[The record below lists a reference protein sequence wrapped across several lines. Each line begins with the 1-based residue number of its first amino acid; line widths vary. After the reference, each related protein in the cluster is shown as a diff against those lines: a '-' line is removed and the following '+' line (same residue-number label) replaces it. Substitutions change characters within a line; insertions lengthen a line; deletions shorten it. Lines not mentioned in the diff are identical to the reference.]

1 LIYSLFD
8 LFLNEKGITK
18 EELNKKGAEE
28 LASLYN
34 DYNEKSSADLSAAIE
49 AKASKEDIE
58 ALKSEI
64 VKTNIEHTKTLNEAL
79 KEYGVAIKKL
89 SKREKEDAAKQTS
102 SLYEGLKAGKETL
115 SSIKDGNDGR
125 LKFKAAGTMLIS
137 TNISGGNVPVEQRLS
152 GLDDIPSREVRLL
165 SIVSRGTA
173 SSNVISW
180 VSKVNRDGAAAG
192 TAEGATKNQ
201 IDFDLVVNSESVIKF
216 SAFIKIS
223 TEMVGDIDF
232 MNTEINNELM
242 GEMLRLIETQVYSGS
257 GAGTN
262 LNGILT
268 QATAFVAATA
278 PVAVVN
284 ANLVDVLRTAATQIQ
299 IANQSAPTYILLH
312 PTDVLGLKQ
321 IKRSTTDKAY
331 IDALQLVAGSLSLD
345 GIPIIET
352 TLVTADTYLI
362 GDFKKA
368 TVFDKGSIDIE
379 VGRSGTDFVDNLVTV
394 LAEWRG
400 LNVIKTNQ
408 TTAFVTGTISTDVAA
423 LIALV

>member
-1 LIYSLFD
+1 MNKFD
-8 LFLNEKGITK
+8 KFLNEKGITK
-18 EELNKKGAEE
+18 EELAKKSAED
-28 LASLYN
+28 LAVI
-34 DYNEKSSADLSAAIE
+34 YNEYSEKNNTELVASIE
-49 AKASKEDIE
+49 AKASKEDID
-58 ALKSEI
+58 ALKAEI

-102 SLYEGLKAGKETL
+102 SLYDGLKAGQETL
-115 SSIKDGNDGR
+115 SNIKDGKDGR

-137 TNISGGNVPVEQRLS
+137 TNISGGNVPVEQRLT

-180 VSKVNRDGAAAG
+180 VSKVNRDGAAGG
-192 TAEGATKNQ
+192 TAEGAIKNQ
-201 IDFDLVVNSESVIKF
+201 IDFDLVVNSEDVKKF
-216 SAFIKIS
+216 TAFIKVS

-232 MNTEINNELM
+232 MSTEINNELM

-257 GAGTN
+257 GAALN

-268 QATAFVAATA
+268 QATAFIPTTA
-278 PVAVVN
+278 PTAVDN

-345 GIPIIET
+345 GIQIIET
-352 TLVTADTYLI
+352 TLVTVDTYLI

-408 TTAFVTGTISTDVAA
+408 TTAFVTGTISTDAAA
-423 LIALV
+423 LIALP

>member
-1 LIYSLFD
+1 MNKFD
-8 LFLNEKGITK
+8 LFLQGKGISK
-18 EELNKKGAEE
+18 DDLKAKSAED
-28 LASLYN
+28 LASI
-34 DYNEKSSADLSAAIE
+34 YNEYSEKNSADLSALID

-58 ALKSEI
+58 ALKADI
-64 VKTNIEHTKTLNEAL
+64 IKTNLEHVKSLNETL

-89 SKREKEDAAKQTS
+89 SKKEKEEAAKQTS
-102 SLYEGLKAGKETL
+102 SLYEGLKEGKETL
-115 SSIKDGNDGR
+115 TSIKNGNGGR

-137 TNISGGNVPVEQRLS
+137 SNISGGNVPVEQRLS
-152 GLDDIPSREVRLL
+152 GLDDIPSRDVRLL

-192 TAEGATKNQ
+192 TAEGDLKNQ
-201 IDFDLVVNSESVIKF
+201 IDFDLVVNSEDVKKF
-216 SAFIKIS
+216 TAFIKVS
-223 TEMVGDIDF
+223 TEMLDDIDF

-242 GEMLRLIETQVYSGS
+242 GEMMRLVELQVYSGD
-257 GAGTN
+257 GTGLN
-262 LNGILT
+262 LNGIVT

-278 PVAVVN
+278 PAAVDN
-284 ANLVDVLRTAATQIQ
+284 ANLVDVLRTAATQIK
-299 IANQSAPTYILLH
+299 IANQSAPNYIMLN
-312 PTDVLGLKQ
+312 PSDVLGLLQ

-352 TLVTADTYLI
+352 TLVTQNSYLI
-362 GDFKKA
+362 GDFTKA

-379 VGRSGTDFVDNLVTV
+379 VGRDSDDFTKNLVTV

-408 TTAFVTGTISTDVAA
+408 TTAFVTGTISTDSAA
-423 LIALV
+423 LEAL

>member
-1 LIYSLFD
+1 MNKFD

-18 EELNKKGAEE
+18 DELNKKGAEDLALIYNEYSEKNSAE
-28 LASLYN
+28 LAES
-34 DYNEKSSADLSAAIE
+34 IE
-49 AKASKEDIE
+49 GKASKEDIE

-64 VKTNIEHTKTLNEAL
+64 VKTNLEHTKTLNEAL

-89 SKREKEDAAKQTS
+89 SKREKADAAKATS
-102 SLYEGLKAGKETL
+102 NLYDGLKEGKETL
-115 SSIKDGNDGR
+115 SNIKEGKDGR

-137 TNISGGNVPVEQRLS
+137 TNISGGNVPVEQRLA

-192 TAEGATKNQ
+192 TAEGAVKNQ

-216 SAFIKIS
+216 SAFIKVS
-223 TEMVGDIDF
+223 TEMVDDIDF

-257 GAGTN
+257 GTGLN

-268 QATAFVAATA
+268 QSTAFVAATA
-278 PVAVVN
+278 PLAVLN
-284 ANLVDVLRTAATQIQ
+284 ANVVDVLRTAATQIQ
-299 IANQSAPTYILLH
+299 IANQSAPTYIMLH

-331 IDALQLVAGSLSLD
+331 IDALQLIAGSLSLD

-368 TVFDKGSIDIE
+368 TVFDKGSIDVE

-423 LIALV
+423 LIAL

>member
-1 LIYSLFD
+1 MNKFD
-8 LFLNEKGITK
+8 EFLQEKGIKK
-18 EELNKKGAEE
+18 EELEKKGAED
-28 LASLYN
+28 LALLYN
-34 DYNEKSSADLSAAIE
+34 EYNEKVSADLSASIE

-58 ALKSEI
+58 ALKAEI
-64 VKTNIEHTKTLNEAL
+64 IKTNLEQTKTLNEAL

-89 SKREKEDAAKQTS
+89 TKREKEDAAKATNN
-102 SLYEGLKAGKETL
+102 LYEGLKEGKDVL
-115 SSIKDGNDGR
+115 SSIKEGKGGR
-125 LKFKAAGTMLIS
+125 LKFKAAATMLIS
-137 TNISGGNVPVEQRLS
+137 TNVSGGNVPVEQRLA
-152 GLDDIPSREVRLL
+152 GLDGLPTREIRLL

-192 TAEGATKNQ
+192 TTEGTTKNQ
-201 IDFDLVVNSESVIKF
+201 IDFDLVVNSENVIKF
-216 SAFIKIS
+216 TAFIKIS
-223 TEMVGDIDF
+223 TEMVDDIDF

-242 GEMLRLIETQVYSGS
+242 DQMLLLIETQVYSGS
-257 GAGTN
+257 GTGLN

-278 PVAVVN
+278 PLAVVN
-284 ANLVDVLRTAATQIQ
+284 ANIVDVLRTAATQIK
-299 IANQSAPTYILLH
+299 IANQSAPTYIMLH

-321 IKRSTTDKAY
+321 TKRSTTDKAY
-331 IDALQLVAGSLSLD
+331 IDALQEIAGSLLLD

-352 TLVTADTYLI
+352 TLVTQDTYLI

-379 VGRSGTDFVDNLVTV
+379 VGRDADDFTKNLVTV

-423 LIALV
+423 LIAL

>member
-1 LIYSLFD
+1 MNKFD
-8 LFLNEKGITK
+8 LFLQEKGIGK
-18 EELNKKGAEE
+18 EELAKKGAED
-28 LASLYN
+28 LAGLYN
-34 DYNEKSSADLSAAIE
+34 EYNEKTSADLKASIE

-64 VKTNIEHTKTLNEAL
+64 IKTNLEHTKTLNEAL
-79 KEYGVAIKKL
+79 KEYAVAIKKL

-102 SLYEGLKAGKETL
+102 SLYAGLKDGKETL
-115 SSIKDGNDGR
+115 SAIKDGNGGR
-125 LKFKAAGTMLIS
+125 LKFKAATTMLIS
-137 TNISGGNVPVEQRLS
+137 TNVSGAVPVEQRLA
-152 GLDDIPSREVRLL
+152 GLDGIPSREVRLL

-173 SSNVISW
+173 ASNVITW
-180 VSKVNRDGAAAG
+180 VSKVNRDGAAGG
-192 TAEGATKNQ
+192 TGEGVLKNQ
-201 IDFDLVVNSESVIKF
+201 IDFDLVVNSEDVKKF
-216 SAFIKIS
+216 TAFIKVS
-223 TEMVGDIDF
+223 TEMVDDIDF

-242 GEMLRLIETQVYSGS
+242 GEMLRLIEAQVYEGS
-257 GAGTN
+257 GAGVN

-268 QATAFVAATA
+268 QSTAFVAATA

-299 IANQSAPTYILLH
+299 IANQAAPTYIMLH

-321 IKRSTTDKAY
+321 IKRSTTDNAY
-331 IDALQLVAGSLSLD
+331 IDALQLIAGSISLY

-352 TLVTADTYLI
+352 TLVTVDTYLI

-379 VGRSGTDFVDNLVTV
+379 VGRDSDDFTKNLVTV

-408 TTAFVTGTISTDVAA
+408 TTAFVTGTISTDAAA
-423 LIALV
+423 LAAL

>member
-1 LIYSLFD
+1 MNKFD
-8 LFLNEKGITK
+8 LFLQGKGISKDDLKAKT
-18 EELNKKGAEE
+18 AED
-28 LASLYN
+28 LASIYYE
-34 DYNEKSSADLSAAIE
+34 YNEKNSADLSALID

-58 ALKSEI
+58 ALKADI
-64 VKTNIEHTKTLNEAL
+64 IKTNLEHVKSLNETL

-89 SKREKEDAAKQTS
+89 SKKEKEEAAKQTN
-102 SLYEGLKAGKETL
+102 SLYEGLKEGKETL
-115 SSIKDGNDGR
+115 TSIKNGNSAR

-137 TNISGGNVPVEQRLS
+137 SNISGGNVPVEQRLS

-192 TAEGATKNQ
+192 TAEGDLKNQ
-201 IDFDLVVNSESVIKF
+201 IDFDLVVNSEDVKKF
-216 SAFIKIS
+216 TAFIKVS
-223 TEMVGDIDF
+223 TEMLDDIDF

-242 GEMLRLIETQVYSGS
+242 GEMMRLVELQVYSGD
-257 GAGTN
+257 GTGLN

-278 PVAVVN
+278 PTAVDN
-284 ANLVDVLRTAATQIQ
+284 ANLVDVLRTAATQIK
-299 IANQSAPTYILLH
+299 IANQSAPNYIMLN
-312 PTDVLGLKQ
+312 PSDVLGLLQ

-352 TLVTADTYLI
+352 TLVTQDTYLI
-362 GDFKKA
+362 GDFTKA
-368 TVFDKGSIDIE
+368 TVFDKGSIDVE
-379 VGRSGTDFVDNLVTV
+379 VGRDSDDFTKNLVTV

-408 TTAFVTGTISTDVAA
+408 TTAFVTGTISTDAQA
-423 LIALV
+423 LIDL

>member
-1 LIYSLFD
+1 MNKFD
-8 LFLNEKGITK
+8 LFLQEKGIGK
-18 EELNKKGAEE
+18 EELAKKGAED
-28 LASLYN
+28 LAGLYN
-34 DYNEKSSADLSAAIE
+34 EYNEKTSADLKASIE

-64 VKTNIEHTKTLNEAL
+64 IKTNLEHTKTLNEAL
-79 KEYGVAIKKL
+79 KEYAVAIKKL

-102 SLYEGLKAGKETL
+102 SLYAGLKDGKETL
-115 SSIKDGNDGR
+115 SAIKDGNGGR
-125 LKFKAAGTMLIS
+125 LKFKAATTMLIS
-137 TNISGGNVPVEQRLS
+137 TNVSGAVPVEQRLA
-152 GLDDIPSREVRLL
+152 GLDGIPSREVRLL

-173 SSNVISW
+173 ASNVITW
-180 VSKVNRDGAAAG
+180 GSKGNRDGAAGG
-192 TAEGATKNQ
+192 TGEGVLKNQ
-201 IDFDLVVNSESVIKF
+201 IDFDLVVNSEDVKKF
-216 SAFIKIS
+216 TAFIKVS
-223 TEMVGDIDF
+223 TEMVDDIDF

-242 GEMLRLIETQVYSGS
+242 GEMLRLIEAQVYEGS
-257 GAGTN
+257 GAGVN

-268 QATAFVAATA
+268 QSTAFVAATA

-299 IANQSAPTYILLH
+299 IANQAAPTYIMLH

-331 IDALQLVAGSLSLD
+331 IDALQLIAGSLSLD
-345 GIPIIET
+345 GIPIIAT
-352 TLVTADTYLI
+352 TLVTVDTYLI

-379 VGRSGTDFVDNLVTV
+379 VGRDSDDFTKNLVTV

-408 TTAFVTGTISTDVAA
+408 TTAFVTGTISTDAAA
-423 LIALV
+423 LAAL

>member
-1 LIYSLFD
+1 MNKFD
-8 LFLNEKGITK
+8 LFLQEKGIGK
-18 EELNKKGAEE
+18 EELAKKGAED
-28 LASLYN
+28 LAGLYN
-34 DYNEKSSADLSAAIE
+34 EYNEKTSADLKASIE
-49 AKASKEDIE
+49 AKASKEDID
-58 ALKSEI
+58 ALKAEI
-64 VKTNIEHTKTLNEAL
+64 VKTNLEHTKTLNDTLREV
-79 KEYGVAIKKL
+79 GVSIKKL

-102 SLYEGLKAGKETL
+102 SLYAGLKAGAETL
-115 SSIKDGNDGR
+115 SNIKEGKDGR
-125 LKFKAAGTMLIS
+125 LKFKAAGTMLIT
-137 TNISGGNVPVEQRLS
+137 TNVSGGNVPVEQRLA

-173 SSNVISW
+173 SSNVITW

-192 TAEGATKNQ
+192 TAEGAVKNQ
-201 IDFDLVVNSESVIKF
+201 IDFDLVVNSEDVKKF
-216 SAFIKIS
+216 SAFIKVS

-232 MNTEINNELM
+232 MSTEINNELM
-242 GEMLRLIETQVYSGS
+242 SEMLRLIETQVYEGS
-257 GAGTN
+257 GAGLN

-268 QATAFVAATA
+268 QSTAFVAATA

-299 IANQSAPTYILLH
+299 IANQAAPTYIMLH

-331 IDALQLVAGSLSLD
+331 IDALQLIAGSLSLD

-352 TLVTADTYLI
+352 TLVTVDTYLI

-408 TTAFVTGTISTDVAA
+408 TTAFVTGTISTDAAA
-423 LIALV
+423 LAAL